1 MKNKEK
7 TKPTKRKILTFYLIL
22 AACLLVIAAVT
33 VGVIFGTRQSNVD
46 GPVIDSGN
54 IPENPD
60 KPSDP
65 DTPDTPVS
73 PEQPTNTQY
82 EFILPI
88 QNGTV
93 TKTQDFAYDKTMDWY
108 CLHEGM
114 DFAADAGAAVVAA
127 VDGIIVDVTSGDTLY
142 DGTVT
147 IEHAD
152 GVTTVYKFIDFAE
165 GIAKGAKVNRGDVIG
180 TVAATKGIENADGNH
195 LHFEIYKDGV
205 LADPDDYLEVSPK

>member
-22 AACLLVIAAVT
+22 AACLLVIAAIT

-54 IPENPD
+54 TPENPD
-60 KPSDP
+60 KPDKP
-65 DTPDTPVS
+65 DTPDTPDT
-73 PEQPTNTQY
+73 PNKPTNTQY
-82 EFILPI
+82 EFIMPI
-88 QNGTV
+88 KSGTV

-108 CLHEGM
+108 ALHEGM

-127 VDGIIVDVTSGDTLY
+127 VDGTIVGVTSGDTLY

-152 GVTTVYKFIDFAE
+152 GVTTVYRFIDLAE
-165 GIAKGAKVNRGDVIG
+165 GVSKGAKVNRGDVIG
-180 TVAATKGIENADGNH
+180 TIAATKGIENADGNH
-195 LHFEIYKDGV
+195 LHFEIYKNNV
-205 LADPDDYLEVSPK
+205 LAEPDDYLEVSPK

>member
-22 AACLLVIAAVT
+22 AACLLVIAAIT
-33 VGVIFGTRQSNVD
+33 VGVIFGTRQSNVN

-54 IPENPD
+54 TPENPD
-60 KPSDP
+60 KP
-65 DTPDTPVS
+65 DTPDTPDN
-73 PEQPTNTQY
+73 PDKPTNTKY
-82 EFILPI
+82 EFIMPI
-88 QNGTV
+88 KNGTV

-114 DFAADAGAAVVAA
+114 DFGADAGAAVVAA
-127 VDGIIVDVTSGDTLY
+127 VDGTIVGITSGDTLY

-152 GVTTVYKFIDFAE
+152 GVTTVYRFIDLADNVS
-165 GIAKGAKVNRGDVIG
+165 KGAKVNRGDVIG
-180 TVAATKGIENADGNH
+180 TIAATKGIENADGNH
-195 LHFEIYKDGV
+195 LHFEIYKNNV
-205 LADPDDYLEVSPK
+205 LAEPDDYLEVSPK